1 MENDLFQFPRPLKQL
16 MSPQLWQGEGQRW
29 FKAHQPLRPQVGVVG
44 SRLQN
49 PSPPL
54 GSPEGASA
62 QGFSSVGQAFGL
74 KEI

>member
-1 MENDLFQFPRPLKQL
+1 MFLIEGVSVGKSCSLRP
-16 MSPQLWQGEGQRW
+16 WQGEGQRW
-29 FKAHQPLRPQVGVVG
+29 FKAHQPLRPQVGVVRP
-44 SRLQN
+44 RLQN

-62 QGFSSVGQAFGL
+62 QGFSSVGPAFGL